1 MLASGGVGSLSG
13 ELHAG
18 FYGDKNVRGIKLSF
32 IPSFSWQNGKQLI
45 DTSTNSFS
53 FGGLKGSVS
62 MWTGPILLT
71 FQGAYYSVLSN
82 SDEPIAKYIDK
93 NFVWTVMAAVRI
105 GEQSFLQVKS
115 LVPEKKLTRE
125 MLEISFVRTLNI

>member
-1 MLASGGVGSLSG
+1 
-13 ELHAG
+13 
-18 FYGDKNVRGIKLSF
+18 
-32 IPSFSWQNGKQLI
+32 
-45 DTSTNSFS
+45 
-53 FGGLKGSVS
+53 LKGSVS